1 MSLYFE
7 AAKILEDISEK
18 HISLK
23 ERVFKDKE
31 LKSSPATVFAL
42 VSEASKWSDILSE
55 VIERS
60 QVLSLERKLTP
71 ALSLVLVHDILLAK
85 NGLALS
91 RKHVLY
97 DTITK
102 HRTRLNAE
110 LTRSRIKRSLPSTD
124 ALRAQ
129 VNATATSFE
138 VESGGFHP
146 RWVRVNTLVTSVD
159 AVTSEHF
166 STHHTVSSLP
176 ALSSTSNGIYIDPH
190 IPSLLAFHPSVDLTK
205 TKAYRSGHIILQ
217 DKASCFPAYLLDP
230 SDGRVIDGC
239 AAPGNKTTHLASIL
253 HEKDPTSDHGSKQV
267 TACERSLPRAET
279 LKTMVRK
286 AGADK
291 VVDVRAGQ
299 DFLMLKPDDWEDVS
313 AILLDPSCS
322 GSGIVGRDDG
332 TRRKIIF
339 PVDPKKTTTAES
351 NDVGKG
357 KKRKRGKED
366 AAEPQGSPMNC
377 EASKE
382 AQEVP
387 KDEEVDAQY
396 TQVVEG
402 EKLKERLRA
411 LSSFQLKLLLHA
423 FRFPGADRITYST
436 CSIHVEENEGVVVK
450 ALMSEIARE
459 RGWRVMRRSEQ
470 VDGMQRWKRRGD
482 LDGTQQLVERIDGAS
497 SMVDADEVAE
507 ACIRCAKGTDEG
519 TMGFF
524 VTGFIRDDG
533 TGTNGDAAASTDH
546 EDSAEDSESEFKGFD

>member
-7 AAKILEDISEK
+7 AAKILEDINEK

-42 VSEASKWSDILSE
+42 VSEAGKWSEILSE
-55 VIERS
+55 VIDRS

-71 ALSLVLVHDILLAK
+71 ALSVVLVHDILLAK

-91 RKHVLY
+91 KKHVLY

-102 HRTRLNAE
+102 HRARLTAE
-110 LTRSRIKRSLPSTD
+110 LTRSRIKRSLPSLD
-124 ALRAQ
+124 ALRSQ
-129 VNATATSFE
+129 INATATSVDIE
-138 VESGGFHP
+138 AGGFHP

-166 STHHTVSSLP
+166 STHQTVSTLA
-176 ALSSTSNGIYIDPH
+176 ALSSTPNGIYVDPH
-190 IPSLLAFHPSVDLTK
+190 IPSLLALHPSVDLTR

-217 DKASCFPAYLLDP
+217 DKASCFPAFLLDP

-253 HEKDPTSDHGSKQV
+253 HEKDLASGNDSKRV
-267 TACERSLPRAET
+267 IACERSPPRAET

-291 VVDVRAGQ
+291 VIDVRAGQ
-299 DFLMLKPDDWEDVS
+299 DFLMLKPDDWQDVS

-339 PVDPKKTTTAES
+339 PVDPKKTSTAES
-351 NDVGKG
+351 KDVGKG

-366 AAEPQGSPMNC
+366 AAQPRGSATNGDAPV
-377 EASKE
+377 ES
-382 AQEVP
+382 QVVP
-387 KDEEVDAQY
+387 EDEEVDAQY

-423 FRFPGADRITYST
+423 FRFSGAKRITYST

-450 ALMSEIARE
+450 ALISDVARE
-459 RGWRVMRRSEQ
+459 RGWRVMTRAEQ
-470 VDGMQRWKRRGD
+470 VDGMQR
-482 LDGTQQLVERIDGAS
+482 
-497 SMVDADEVAE
+497 
-507 ACIRCAKGTDEG
+507 
-519 TMGFF
+519 
-524 VTGFIRDDG
+524 
-533 TGTNGDAAASTDH
+533 
-546 EDSAEDSESEFKGFD
+546 